1 MSEKL
6 NELLSRIKTDKRLLI
21 IVVLGLSGILLL
33 TFSELKP
40 NEKEAP
46 AETDKAADTAQ
57 YEESLETRLAELI
70 SSIDGAGR
78 AKVMITLDSGDE
90 NVYATEDKSGEK
102 SYERSYV
109 VIKQSGDENGMLLKI
124 AEPEI
129 RGVAVVCE
137 GAGSAEVRQEII
149 NTVTAVLNVGT
160 NRVNISKMKN
170 SDGG

>member
-1 MSEKL
+1 M
-6 NELLSRIKTDKRLLI
+6 NESLKKFADRLRADKRLLI
-21 IVVLGLSGILLL
+21 IVVIGFVGIILLAA
-33 TFSELKP
+33 SELKP
-40 NEKEAP
+40 KEKEKP
-46 AETDKAADTAQ
+46 AETEKTADASQ
-57 YEESLETRLAELI
+57 YEISLETRLAELI

-78 AKVMITLDSGDE
+78 TNVMITLDSGDE
-90 NVYATEDKSGEK
+90 NVYATEDKGGEK
-102 SYERSYV
+102 NYERSYV
-109 VIKQSGDENGMLLKI
+109 VVKQDGDENGILLKV

-149 NTVTAVLNVGT
+149 NTVTAVLNIGT